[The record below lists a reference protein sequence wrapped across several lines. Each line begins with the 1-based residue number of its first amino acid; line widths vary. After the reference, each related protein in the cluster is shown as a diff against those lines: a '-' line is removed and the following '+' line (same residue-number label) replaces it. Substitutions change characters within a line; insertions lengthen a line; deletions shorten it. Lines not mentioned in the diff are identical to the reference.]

1 MSAGLT
7 AFVPLRLAR
16 RGAPLVD
23 AEQKRH
29 SPALLRALGL
39 ALYWQKQLDDG
50 VYASLT
56 ELAQRE
62 GLNLSTVSRVLQ
74 IGRMA
79 PDLVETCLSGQQP
92 RTLTLKWL
100 QRHRLPNDWAAQ
112 RQILSTFA

>member
-1 MSAGLT
+1 MT
-7 AFVPLRLAR
+7 ASVTTFVPLRLAR

-23 AEQKRH
+23 TTQRK
-29 SPALLRALGL
+29 PAPPLLRAIGL
-39 ALYWQKQLDDG
+39 ALYWQQQLDDG

-100 QRHRLPNDWAAQ
+100 QRHRLPNGWAAQ
-112 RQILSTFA
+112 RQIFSTFA